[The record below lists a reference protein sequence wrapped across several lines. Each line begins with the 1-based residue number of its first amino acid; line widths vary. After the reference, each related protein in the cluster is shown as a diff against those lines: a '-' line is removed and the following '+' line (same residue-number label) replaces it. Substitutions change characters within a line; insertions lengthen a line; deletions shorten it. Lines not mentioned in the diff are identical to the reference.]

1 MRDAGVPETQTLAAF
16 IHDTQQQL
24 RGGERTDFSNVLFLV
39 DESSMVGNADMAKAY
54 SLIAGG
60 GGARSPAAI
69 PTSCSPLPRASPS
82 ACCRSAAPLTWR

>member
-54 SLIAGG
+54 SLIAGA
-60 GGARSPAAI
+60 GARGLQRGYRPAAVHC
-69 PTSCSPLPRASPS
+69 PGPALPP
-82 ACCRSAAPLTWR
+82 AAEAQRH